1 MRELGCPAQELHCT
15 GSRREG
21 GKHEQAKTTGKRR
34 SETTG
39 RNMETS
45 QTHGSERSKDL
56 SELMKEAT
64 KEVHEQAENTP
75 FMRNF
80 QKGQVSLHEF
90 KLVTASLYFIYSAL
104 EEEIE
109 RNKDNPVFAPVY
121 FPAELHRK
129 AALEEDLEYFYG
141 SNWRGEIPCPEA
153 TQKYVERIHY
163 VGKNQPEL
171 LVAHAYTRYLGD
183 LSGGQVLKKI
193 AQKALQL
200 PATGEGLAF
209 FTFDGV
215 SNATKFKQLYRS
227 RMNALEMDLA
237 TKKRV
242 LEEAKKA
249 FLLNIQVFEALQ
261 ELVSKGQEN
270 GHTVQLKAELRTRN
284 INKSHEQGPAPGQE
298 SKKTNRRPTDMMP
311 ITRLVRWILAL
322 SFLATTVALG
332 LFAM

>member
-1 MRELGCPAQELHCT
+1 MEA
-15 GSRREG
+15 S
-21 GKHEQAKTTGKRR
+21 KTHS
-34 SETTG
+34 SES
-39 RNMETS
+39 M
-45 QTHGSERSKDL
+45 SKDL
-56 SELMKEAT
+56 SELLKEAT

-75 FMRNF
+75 FMKNF
-80 QKGQVSLHEF
+80 QRGQVSLQEF

-109 RNKDNPVFAPVY
+109 RNKNNPVYAPVY

-129 AALEEDLEYFYG
+129 AALEQDLEYFYG
-141 SNWRGEIPCPEA
+141 SNWREEIPCPEA
-153 TQKYVERIHY
+153 TQKYAERLHY
-163 VGKNQPEL
+163 VGKNHPEL

-200 PATGEGLAF
+200 PTTGEGLAF

-227 RMNALEMDLA
+227 HMNVLEMDLA

-242 LEEAKKA
+242 TEEAKKA

-270 GHTVQLKAELRTRN
+270 GHPVQPKTELLRTRN
-284 INKSHEQGPAPGQE
+284 VNKTHEHGPAHGKE
-298 SKKTNRRPTDMMP
+298 SERTNRKNTDMKP
-311 ITRLVRWILAL
+311 TTSLVRWILAL
-322 SFLATTVALG
+322 SFLAMTVAVG

>member
-1 MRELGCPAQELHCT
+1 SMLR
-15 GSRREG
+15 
-21 GKHEQAKTTGKRR
+21 
-34 SETTG
+34 
-39 RNMETS
+39 
-45 QTHGSERSKDL
+45 DL

-75 FMRNF
+75 FMKNF

-90 KLVTASLYFIYSAL
+90 KMVTASLYFIYSAL

-109 RNKDNPVFAPVY
+109 HNKNNPVYAPVY
-121 FPAELHRK
+121 FPSELHRK
-129 AALEEDLEYFYG
+129 AALEKDLEYFYG
-141 SNWRGEIPCPEA
+141 SNWKEEIPCPEA
-153 TQKYVERIHY
+153 TQKYVERLHY
-163 VGKNQPEL
+163 VGRKHPEL

-200 PATGEGLAF
+200 PSTGEGLAF

-227 RMNALEMDLA
+227 RMNALEMDVA

-249 FLLNIQVFEALQ
+249 FLLNIHVFEALQ
-261 ELVSKGQEN
+261 ELVSKSQEN
-270 GHTVQLKAELRTRN
+270 GHPVQLKEELRTRN
-284 INKSHEQGPAPGQE
+284 TNKSYEHGPVPGKE
-298 SKKTNRRPTDMMP
+298 RTN
-311 ITRLVRWILAL
+311 TRQTEMLSNTPLIRWILAL
-322 SFLATTVALG
+322 SFVVTTVAVG

>member
-1 MRELGCPAQELHCT
+1 
-15 GSRREG
+15 
-21 GKHEQAKTTGKRR
+21 
-34 SETTG
+34 
-39 RNMETS
+39 TS
-45 QTHGSERSKDL
+45 VLLLFPSMSKDL

-75 FMRNF
+75 FMKNF
-80 QKGQVSLHEF
+80 QKGQVSLQEF

-109 RNKDNPVFAPVY
+109 HNKNNPVYAPVY
-121 FPAELHRK
+121 FPVELHRK
-129 AALEEDLEYFYG
+129 AALEKDLEYFYG
-141 SNWRGEIPCPEA
+141 RNWREEIPCPEA
-153 TQKYVERIHY
+153 TRKYVERLHY
-163 VGKNQPEL
+163 VGKNHPEL

-200 PATGEGLAF
+200 PSTGEGLAF

-242 LEEAKKA
+242 LQEAKKA

-270 GHTVQLKAELRTRN
+270 GHPVQLKAELRTRN
-284 INKSHEQGPAPGQE
+284 VNKSHEHGPMTGKE
-298 SKKTNRRPTDMMP
+298 SEKTNKRHTGMMP
-311 ITRLVRWILAL
+311 MTPLVRWILAL
-322 SFLATTVALG
+322 SFLATTVAVG

>member
-1 MRELGCPAQELHCT
+1 
-15 GSRREG
+15 
-21 GKHEQAKTTGKRR
+21 
-34 SETTG
+34 
-39 RNMETS
+39 MEAS
-45 QTHGSERSKDL
+45 QTHSSESMSKDL

-75 FMRNF
+75 FMKNF
-80 QKGQVSLHEF
+80 QKGQVSLQEF

-109 RNKDNPVFAPVY
+109 RNKNNPVYAPVY

-129 AALEEDLEYFYG
+129 AALEEDLKYFYG
-141 SNWRGEIPCPEA
+141 SNWREEIPCPEA
-153 TQKYVERIHY
+153 TQKYVERLHY
-163 VGKNQPEL
+163 VGKNHPEL

-200 PATGEGLAF
+200 PSTGEGLAF

-227 RMNALEMDLA
+227 RMNALEMDHA

-270 GHTVQLKAELRTRN
+270 GHPVQPKAELRTRN
-284 INKSHEQGPAPGQE
+284 INRPYEHSPAPGKE
-298 SKKTNRRPTDMMP
+298 SDRTKRKHTDIMPTTP
-311 ITRLVRWILAL
+311 LVRWILAL
-322 SFLATTVALG
+322 GFLATTVAVG

>member
-1 MRELGCPAQELHCT
+1 
-15 GSRREG
+15 
-21 GKHEQAKTTGKRR
+21 R
-34 SETTG
+34 S
-39 RNMETS
+39 METS
-45 QTHGSERSKDL
+45 QTHSSESMSKDL

-75 FMRNF
+75 FMKNF
-80 QKGQVSLHEF
+80 QKGQVSLQEF

-109 RNKDNPVFAPVY
+109 RNKDNPVYAPVY

-129 AALEEDLEYFYG
+129 AALEKDLEYFYG
-141 SNWRGEIPCPEA
+141 SNWRKEIPCPEA
-153 TQKYVERIHY
+153 TQKYVERLHY
-163 VGKNQPEL
+163 VGKNHPEL

-200 PATGEGLAF
+200 PSTGEGLAF

-227 RMNALEMDLA
+227 RMNALEMDL
-237 TKKRV
+237 V
-242 LEEAKKA
+242 L
-249 FLLNIQVFEALQ
+249 FSQVFEALQ

-270 GHTVQLKAELRTRN
+270 GYPVQPKAELRTRN
-284 INKSHEQGPAPGQE
+284 VNKPHEHGPVPGKE
-298 SKKTNRRPTDMMP
+298 SERTNRRHRDMMP
-311 ITRLVRWILAL
+311 TTPLVRWILAL
-322 SFLATTVALG
+322 GFLATTVAVG

>member
-1 MRELGCPAQELHCT
+1 
-15 GSRREG
+15 
-21 GKHEQAKTTGKRR
+21 
-34 SETTG
+34 

-45 QTHGSERSKDL
+45 QTHSSESMSKDL

-75 FMRNF
+75 FMKNF

-109 RNKDNPVFAPVY
+109 RNKDNPVYAPVY

-141 SNWRGEIPCPEA
+141 SNWKEEIPCPEA
-153 TQKYVERIHY
+153 TQKYVERLHY
-163 VGKNQPEL
+163 VGKYHPEL

-200 PATGEGLAF
+200 PSTGEGLAF
-209 FTFDGV
+209 FTFNGV

-249 FLLNIQVFEALQ
+249 FVPSFQVFEALQ

-270 GHTVQLKAELRTRN
+270 GHPVQPKAELRTRN
-284 INKSHEQGPAPGQE
+284 VNKSYEQGPAPGKE
-298 SKKTNRRPTDMMP
+298 SERTNRRHTDTMP
-311 ITRLVRWILAL
+311 ITPLVRWILAL
-322 SFLATTVALG
+322 SFLAMTVAVG

>member
-1 MRELGCPAQELHCT
+1 SMLR
-15 GSRREG
+15 
-21 GKHEQAKTTGKRR
+21 
-34 SETTG
+34 
-39 RNMETS
+39 
-45 QTHGSERSKDL
+45 DL

-75 FMRNF
+75 FMKNF

-90 KLVTASLYFIYSAL
+90 KMVTASLYFIYSAL

-109 RNKDNPVFAPVY
+109 HNKNNPVYAPVY
-121 FPAELHRK
+121 FPSELHRK
-129 AALEEDLEYFYG
+129 AALEKDLEYFYG
-141 SNWRGEIPCPEA
+141 SNWKEEIPCPEA
-153 TQKYVERIHY
+153 TQKYVERLHY
-163 VGKNQPEL
+163 VGRKHPEL

-200 PATGEGLAF
+200 PSTGEGLAF

-227 RMNALEMDLA
+227 RMNALEMDVA

-261 ELVSKGQEN
+261 ELVSESQEN
-270 GHTVQLKAELRTRN
+270 GHPVQLKAELRTRN
-284 INKSHEQGPAPGQE
+284 ANKSYEHGPVPGKE
-298 SKKTNRRPTDMMP
+298 RERTN
-311 ITRLVRWILAL
+311 TRQTETLSNTPLIRWILAL
-322 SFLATTVALG
+322 SFLVTTVAVG

>member
-1 MRELGCPAQELHCT
+1 
-15 GSRREG
+15 
-21 GKHEQAKTTGKRR
+21 
-34 SETTG
+34 
-39 RNMETS
+39 TS
-45 QTHGSERSKDL
+45 ALLPFPSTSKDL

-75 FMRNF
+75 FMKNF
-80 QKGQVSLHEF
+80 QKGQVSLREF

-109 RNKDNPVFAPVY
+109 RNKDNPVYAPVY
-121 FPAELHRK
+121 FPSELHRK

-141 SNWRGEIPCPEA
+141 SNWKEEIPCPEA
-153 TQKYVERIHY
+153 TQKYVERLHY
-163 VGKNQPEL
+163 VGKNHPEL

-200 PATGEGLAF
+200 PSTGEGLAF
-209 FTFDGV
+209 FTFNGV

-261 ELVSKGQEN
+261 ELVSKSQEN
-270 GHTVQLKAELRTRN
+270 GHPVQPKAELRTRN
-284 INKSHEQGPAPGQE
+284 VNKSYEQGPAPGKE
-298 SKKTNRRPTDMMP
+298 RERTNRRHTDVMP
-311 ITRLVRWILAL
+311 ITPLVRWILAL
-322 SFLATTVALG
+322 SFLATTVAVG

>member
-1 MRELGCPAQELHCT
+1 
-15 GSRREG
+15 
-21 GKHEQAKTTGKRR
+21 
-34 SETTG
+34 
-39 RNMETS
+39 METS
-45 QTHGSERSKDL
+45 QTHNSESMSKDL

-75 FMRNF
+75 FMSNF
-80 QKGQVSLHEF
+80 QKGQVSLQEF
-90 KLVTASLYFIYSAL
+90 KLVTASLYFVYSAL

-109 RNKDNPVFAPVY
+109 RNKDNPVYAPVY

-129 AALEEDLEYFYG
+129 AALEKDLEYFYG
-141 SNWRGEIPCPEA
+141 SSWREEIPCPEA
-153 TQKYVERIHY
+153 TQKYAERLHY

-193 AQKALQL
+193 AQKSLQL
-200 PATGEGLAF
+200 PSTGEGLAF

-227 RMNALEMDLA
+227 RMNALEMDLS

-249 FLLNIQVFEALQ
+249 FLLNIQMFEALQ
-261 ELVSKGQEN
+261 ELVSKGQKN
-270 GHTVQLKAELRTRN
+270 GHPVQPKAEVRARN
-284 INKSHEQGPAPGQE
+284 VNKPHDHGPAPGKE
-298 SKKTNRRPTDMMP
+298 SERTNRRHTDMIP
-311 ITRLVRWILAL
+311 TTPLLRWILAL

>member
-1 MRELGCPAQELHCT
+1 
-15 GSRREG
+15 
-21 GKHEQAKTTGKRR
+21 
-34 SETTG
+34 
-39 RNMETS
+39 RNMENS
-45 QTHGSERSKDL
+45 QTHSSESMSKDL

-75 FMRNF
+75 FMKNF

-109 RNKDNPVFAPVY
+109 RNKNNPVYSPVY

-141 SNWRGEIPCPEA
+141 SNWREEIPCPEA
-153 TQKYVERIHY
+153 TQKYVERLHY
-163 VGKNQPEL
+163 VGKNHPEL

-200 PATGEGLAF
+200 PSTGEGLAF

-227 RMNALEMDLA
+227 RMNALEMDVA

-242 LEEAKKA
+242 LEEAVPSS
-249 FLLNIQVFEALQ
+249 QVFEALQ
-261 ELVSKGQEN
+261 GLVSKGQEN
-270 GHTVQLKAELRTRN
+270 GHPGQPKAELRTRN
-284 INKSHEQGPAPGQE
+284 INKSNEYGPAPGKE
-298 SKKTNRRPTDMMP
+298 SERTNRRHTDMIP
-311 ITRLVRWILAL
+311 STPLVRWILAL
-322 SFLATTVALG
+322 GFLAMTVAVG

>member
-1 MRELGCPAQELHCT
+1 
-15 GSRREG
+15 
-21 GKHEQAKTTGKRR
+21 
-34 SETTG
+34 
-39 RNMETS
+39 METS
-45 QTHGSERSKDL
+45 QTHNSKSMSKDL

-75 FMRNF
+75 FMSNF
-80 QKGQVSLHEF
+80 QKGQVSLQEF
-90 KLVTASLYFIYSAL
+90 KLVTASLYFVYSAL

-109 RNKDNPVFAPVY
+109 RNKDNPVYAPVY
-121 FPAELHRK
+121 FPVELHRK
-129 AALEEDLEYFYG
+129 AALEKDLEYFYG
-141 SNWRGEIPCPEA
+141 SSWREEIPCPEA
-153 TQKYVERIHY
+153 TQKYAERLHY

-193 AQKALQL
+193 AQKSLQL
-200 PATGEGLAF
+200 PSTGEGLAF

-227 RMNALEMDLA
+227 RMNALEMDLS

-249 FLLNIQVFEALQ
+249 FLLNIQMFEALQ
-261 ELVSKGQEN
+261 ELVSKGQKN
-270 GHTVQLKAELRTRN
+270 GHPVQPKAEVRARN
-284 INKSHEQGPAPGQE
+284 INKPRDHGPAPGKE
-298 SKKTNRRPTDMMP
+298 SERTNRRRTDMIP
-311 ITRLVRWILAL
+311 TTPLLRWILAL

>member
-1 MRELGCPAQELHCT
+1 
-15 GSRREG
+15 
-21 GKHEQAKTTGKRR
+21 
-34 SETTG
+34 

-45 QTHGSERSKDL
+45 QRHGSESMLRDL

-75 FMRNF
+75 FMKNF
-80 QKGQVSLHEF
+80 QKGQVSLPEF

-109 RNKDNPVFAPVY
+109 HNKNNPVYAPVY
-121 FPAELHRK
+121 FPSELHRK
-129 AALEEDLEYFYG
+129 AALEKDLEYFYG
-141 SNWRGEIPCPEA
+141 SNWREEIPCPEA
-153 TQKYVERIHY
+153 TQKYVERLHY
-163 VGKNQPEL
+163 VGKKHPEL

-200 PATGEGLAF
+200 PSTGEGLAF

-227 RMNALEMDLA
+227 RMNALEMDVA
-237 TKKRV
+237 TKTRV

-249 FLLNIQVFEALQ
+249 FFFKSETTDQPSLQ

-270 GHTVQLKAELRTRN
+270 GHPVQLKAELRTRN
-284 INKSHEQGPAPGQE
+284 ANKSYEHGPVSGKE
-298 SKKTNRRPTDMMP
+298 GERTN
-311 ITRLVRWILAL
+311 TRHTEVLSNTPLIRWILAL
-322 SFLATTVALG
+322 SFLVTTVAVG